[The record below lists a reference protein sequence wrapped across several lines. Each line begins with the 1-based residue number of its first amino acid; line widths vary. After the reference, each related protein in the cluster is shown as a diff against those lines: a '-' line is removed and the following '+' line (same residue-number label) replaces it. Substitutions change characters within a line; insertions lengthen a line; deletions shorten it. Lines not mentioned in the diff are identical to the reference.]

1 MTFRMWLDEWIY
13 WGSVEQVPRYVAIY
27 RFVKYGLYPFIK
39 QNRYNI
45 REDLNDFTISIASM
59 LYLNRGAS
67 CLNPHDSLIC
77 KDYNTLIEYK
87 QHFYHILNDE
97 KWASFWN
104 KWGTWTDVSL
114 DDFRGADRRIDI
126 EGKCWEYIDFDSSYE
141 TTILHEHLGLENEDS
156 SIRYGEDV
164 YLREA
169 AESNEWG
176 GYRR

>member
-13 WGSVEQVPRYVAIY
+13 WESVEQVPRYVAIY

-39 QNRYNI
+39 QNGYNI
-45 REDLNDFTISIASM
+45 REDVKGFAVSIASI
-59 LYLNRGAS
+59 LYFNRGAS
-67 CLNPHDSLIC
+67 CLNPHAAIITDDGL
-77 KDYNTLIEYK
+77 NNIENK
-87 QHFYHILNDE
+87 QHFYHVLNDI
-97 KWASFWN
+97 KWSTFWDR
-104 KWGTWTDVSL
+104 WGSWSDVSL

-126 EGKCWEYIDFDSSYE
+126 ESKCWEYIDFDSSYE
-141 TTILHEHLGLENEDS
+141 TTILHEHLGLEDEDGN
-156 SIRYGEDV
+156 IRYGEDV